1 MAPSDYTRGEMDIS
15 DQSSTWKGFMAA
27 TLWGSAITCLILAY
41 VTFTLALGMNW
52 MVALVVCA
60 GAGLIGGLLMGMG
73 GAWIATVIG
82 LSALAVIVQITI
94 FIAQALI
101 PG

>member
-1 MAPSDYTRGEMDIS
+1 MASADYTRGSMDIS
-15 DQSSTWKGFMAA
+15 DQSSTWRGFITAS
-27 TLWGSAITCLILAY
+27 LWGSAILLLVIAY
-41 VTFTLALGMNW
+41 LTFTLALGMHW
-52 MVALVVCA
+52 LIALVLCA
-60 GAGLIGGLLMGMG
+60 GAGLIGGVLMGMG

-82 LSALAVIVQITI
+82 LSALAVFIQVVI